1 MERRVP
7 KNPFDDDEA
16 FAKPPRAGSGGKKT
30 VKTASQDDVDELFSY
45 SSSKPKQGYG
55 EHDEEFV
62 NQAVLDL
69 EKHAVNKSQET
80 TSTLKNCLRVADD
93 TMGVGAQTL
102 VSLHE
107 QGVQIERT
115 HEKAVDLDQHLSR
128 GEVWEACF
136 PSRGDPRRPRKSLD
150 RWLDESTKPARRVA
164 RIVKP
169 WAWMGARKGRS
180 HLELATTGRR
190 FRDKL
195 MLKGKPRMICLTT

>member
-7 KNPFDDDEA
+7 KNPFDDEEV
-16 FAKPPRAGSGGKKT
+16 FLKPPRAVSGGKKA
-30 VKTASQDDVDELFSY
+30 VKTTSQNDDELFSY

-80 TSTLKNCLRVADD
+80 TSTLKNCLRVAED

-102 VSLHE
+102 ISLHE

-128 GEVWEACF
+128 V
-136 PSRGDPRRPRKSLD
+136 
-150 RWLDESTKPARRVA
+150 
-164 RIVKP
+164 
-169 WAWMGARKGRS
+169 
-180 HLELATTGRR
+180 
-190 FRDKL
+190 
-195 MLKGKPRMICLTT
+195 